1 MDFKKNLLS
10 LAVATVVAS
19 GPVAAVAADV
29 VNLLGSEAGKL
40 NVSLRA
46 DFSKRDMEQDGRA
59 DLYSE
64 LVDVYN
70 LDEFTE
76 VELTESIGISNLKG
90 EEKQQHLYLQID
102 YAVTPRIQLYG
113 KGGIARTKLSNLKG
127 GLQDYTLT
135 EDVYSE
141 GTYVGSLTESDTY
154 ALGGDLGGFDY
165 SDWGVVLGLGANILL
180 HEWTGSGWRTGL
192 DLSYQYKKSDMN
204 ETYDEGGLSVQMK
217 DAESQEWQAALIMS
231 KAVGRFQPFF
241 GVKYAK
247 ATTSYD
253 GMTETWFSEHSWS
266 LDMEN
271 KQPWG
276 LFAGFD
282 YELTPGMGLT
292 ASVRGLDDT
301 AANIGLKWKF

>member
-46 DFSKRDMEQDGRA
+46 DYSKRDMEQDGKA
-59 DLYSE
+59 NLFSE
-64 LVDVYN
+64 LVGAYN

-76 VELTESIGISNLKG
+76 VELTEGVAISNLKG

-102 YAVTPRIQLYG
+102 YAVSPRIQLYG
-113 KGGIARTKLSNLKG
+113 KGGIARTKLSGLKG
-127 GLQDYTLT
+127 GAVDNSLT
-135 EDVYSE
+135 EDI
-141 GTYVGSLTESDTY
+141 YVNGSLDESFTESYTY
-154 ALGGDLGGFDY
+154 YDEAVPGGDYG
-165 SDWGVVLGLGANILL
+165 DWGVVLGLGANILL

-192 DLSYQYKKSDMN
+192 DLSYQYKKSDADY
-204 ETYDEGGLSVQMK
+204 TLAGGLDVK
-217 DAESQEWQAALIMS
+217 DSESQEWQAALIMS
-231 KAVGRFQPFF
+231 KAIGRFQPFF

-247 ATTSYD
+247 ATSTFD
-253 GMTETWFSEHSWS
+253 GTTEMWFSESSWE

-271 KQPWG
+271 EQPWG

-292 ASVRGLDDT
+292 ASVRGGDDT
-301 AANIGLKWKF
+301 AGNIGLKWKF